1 MIALH
6 DSATTGCQVTTFL
19 SLSLFSR
26 VSPASVLSVSSLFV
40 LSLTLRSAFS
50 YSHFYSLFSI
60 EKSMLCGFLF
70 SLSLFRSHFLALSLS
85 LFLYLTFHL
94 HDKNEYKTIYKKI
107 TQEPGGLPTS
117 AAIRAPLASSA
128 LSLEFTC
135 YNRRV

>member
-6 DSATTGCQVTTFL
+6 DSATTGCRVTTFLSL

-40 LSLTLRSAFS
+40 LSLTFHLFLFS
-50 YSHFYSLFSI
+50 FFSFFSI
-60 EKSMLCGFLF
+60 EKSMFCGFLF
-70 SLSLFRSHFLALSLS
+70 SLFRSHFLTLSLS
-85 LFLYLTFHL
+85 LFLYLTFPL